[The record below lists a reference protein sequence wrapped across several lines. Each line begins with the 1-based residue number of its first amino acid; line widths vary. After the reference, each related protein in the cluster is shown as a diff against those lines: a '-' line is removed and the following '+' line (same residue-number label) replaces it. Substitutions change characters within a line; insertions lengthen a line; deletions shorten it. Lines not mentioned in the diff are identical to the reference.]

1 MWLEQKQVSFYRCP
15 ADNTGEAATLR
26 QVLLSRVAIEHEWYY
41 KDYSAD
47 KQKYPKGKWN
57 NGVSNDLNTIIKL
70 SSGPLE
76 TSEKTTLKQT
86 MQCFTP
92 AALLKTKKQGGIEEI
107 SRTGILQLDFDYND
121 IKEYD
126 VEELKQCVFSLPFIA
141 FCSLSCSQ
149 KGFYA
154 LALIAEPDKLK
165 EYAEHCFNVLLD
177 YGIKADTT
185 KGRNVNDLRF
195 LSYDEN
201 ILIRENPEPLQ
212 IKHFRKKHQPR
223 NVMTAT
229 THQNFYNKDS
239 KIVRNGLKSISEAQ
253 PGQRWQTVQK
263 VSYTLGGLGDS
274 NILFDINSCINSN
287 PSFTG
292 EETKYIECATICFN
306 EGMTRPI
313 YSDT

>member
-1 MWLEQKQVSFYRCP
+1 MWLEDLQVSFYKCP
-15 ADNTGEAATLR
+15 ADNTGVAATFR
-26 QVLLSRVAIEHEWYY
+26 QVLLSRAAGDHEWYY

-47 KQKYPKGKWN
+47 KQAFPKGKWV

-70 SSGPLE
+70 SSVPLE
-76 TSEKTTLKQT
+76 QSEKTILKQT

-92 AALLKTKKQGGIEEI
+92 SCLLKTKKKTAIEEI
-107 SRTGILQLDFDYND
+107 KRTGILQLDFDYND

-126 VEELKQCVFSLPFIA
+126 VEELKRCVFSLPFIA

-212 IKHFRKKHQPR
+212 IKHFRKKQQPKT
-223 NVMTAT
+223 VT
-229 THQNFYNKDS
+229 TVKSNNTIYNKDS

-313 YSDT
+313 YRDT